1 VPTIEQQ
8 DLSTDGRRLRGQRT
22 QTKVL
27 EALLELVAEG
37 EMRPTAQAVSNRAGV
52 SLRTVYHH
60 FEDVED
66 VRRRALD
73 LQRKRF
79 QAGFRAIDAALPIEE
94 RIVVFCRQ
102 VRRLFEAITPI
113 RRSMLADDP
122 ISAEMRE
129 GRRKAREIRLAQLLA
144 TFPELGER
152 SRDAKELLAAVD
164 VATSWPSWNY
174 QRESLGRSAAACE
187 SVMATLMRALLA
199 GSPAKRDTRKKVT
212 RPGAT
217 RPRNTKRTTKR

>member
-1 VPTIEQQ
+1 MPTIEQE
-8 DLSTDGRRLRGQRT
+8 DSSTDGRRLRGQRT

-73 LQRKRF
+73 LQRSRY
-79 QAGFRAIDAALPIEE
+79 QAGFRSIDPALPIEE

-122 ISAEMRE
+122 VSAELRE
-129 GRRKAREIRLAQLLA
+129 GRRRAREIRMAQLLS

-152 SRDAKELLAAVD
+152 SRDAKQLLAAVD
-164 VATSWPSWNY
+164 VATSWPAWNY

-187 SVMATLMRALLA
+187 CAVGTLVSGPLA
-199 GSPAKRDTRKKVT
+199 GPPAH
-212 RPGAT
+212 
-217 RPRNTKRTTKR
+217 

>member
-1 VPTIEQQ
+1 MPTIEEE

-66 VRRRALD
+66 VRRRALE
-73 LQRKRF
+73 LQRSRYRVGYRF
-79 QAGFRAIDAALPIEE
+79 IDPTLPLEE
-94 RIVVFCRQ
+94 RIETFCRQ
-102 VRRLFEAITPI
+102 VRRFFEAITPI

-122 ISAEMRE
+122 ISTEIRE
-129 GRRKAREIRLAQLLA
+129 GRRRAREIRIAQLLA
-144 TFPELGER
+144 TFPELSDR
-152 SRDAKELLAAVD
+152 SRPTKDLLVALD
-164 VATSWPSWNY
+164 VATAWPTWNY

-199 GSPAKRDTRKKVT
+199 GAPAKRDVRKKIT
-212 RPGAT
+212 RPGAS
-217 RPRNTKRTTKR
+217 RPGNAKR

>member
-1 VPTIEQQ
+1 MPTIEQE

-73 LQRKRF
+73 LQRSRY
-79 QAGFRAIDAALPIEE
+79 QAGFRAIDPTLPIEE

-129 GRRKAREIRLAQLLA
+129 GRRRAREIRIAQLLS

-152 SRDAKELLAAVD
+152 SRDTKQLLAAVD
-164 VATSWPSWNY
+164 VATAWPTWNY
-174 QRESLGRSAAACE
+174 QRESLGRSAASCE
-187 SVMATLMRALLA
+187 SVMATLMRALLI
-199 GSPAKRDTRKKVT
+199 GSPAKREPRKKVT

-217 RPRNTKRTTKR
+217 RPANAKR

>member
-1 VPTIEQQ
+1 MPTIEQE
-8 DLSTDGRRLRGQRT
+8 DLLTDGRRLRGQRT

-73 LQRKRF
+73 LQRSRY
-79 QAGFRAIDAALPIEE
+79 QAGFRSIDPALPIEE

-122 ISAEMRE
+122 ISTELRE
-129 GRRKAREIRLAQLLA
+129 GRRRAREIRIAQLLA
-144 TFPELGER
+144 TFPELAER
-152 SRDAKELLAAVD
+152 TREAKELLAAVD
-164 VATSWPSWNY
+164 VATSWPAWNY

-187 SVMATLMRALLA
+187 SVMATLMSALLV
-199 GSPAKRDTRKKVT
+199 GMPAKRDARKKVT
-212 RPGAT
+212 RPDAT
-217 RPRNTKRTTKR
+217 RPRNTKR

>member
-1 VPTIEQQ
+1 MPTLEQE
-8 DLSTDGRRLRGQRT
+8 DLTTDGRRLRGQRT

-37 EMRPTAQAVSNRAGV
+37 ELRPTAQAVSNRAGV

-73 LQRKRF
+73 LQRSRY
-79 QAGFRAIDAALPIEE
+79 QAGFRAIDATLPIEE
-94 RIVVFCRQ
+94 RIETFCRQ

-122 ISAEMRE
+122 ISEELRE
-129 GRRKAREIRLAQLLA
+129 GRRRAREIRIAQLGA
-144 TFPELGER
+144 TFPELAER
-152 SRDAKELLAAVD
+152 TRAAKDLLSAVD
-164 VATSWPSWNY
+164 VATSWLAWNY
-174 QRESLGRSAAACE
+174 QRESLNRSAAASE
-187 SVMATLMRALLA
+187 SVMAALMTSLLV
-199 GSPAKRDTRKKVT
+199 GIPQTQKREDRKSVT
-212 RPGAT
+212 RPST
-217 RPRNTKRTTKR
+217 SRPRNTKR